1 MQVIE
6 ADGVFQAGG
15 VKALA
20 LGGALL
26 GFAERGVGRWARVA
40 GAGSGA
46 LVAAYLAC
54 GRDPYDTEQR
64 LRSAPYPRFAD
75 HGPGGRVLGGAWNL
89 IRRAGLARSDYVR
102 SWLAEQFGGR
112 TFGSLPSDG
121 VSRLK
126 LLAADVTRR
135 QALILPDDLPKYRSP
150 AGGPIDADSFPI
162 AEAVWLSMSVPY
174 FFEPGVLVHHE
185 TGHASAIVGG
195 GLVPAPDWIFDSAQQ
210 DARRP
215 TFAIRVAE
223 NPRAAQRGRRR
234 RFAADILQMALEA
247 WDARVAS
254 PSSGSRTCVVS
265 VGEIDATDFGLTP
278 LEQTELVERGRRA
291 ARRFLDSFDLEEY
304 ANAYGRRLAAG
315 VHAY

>member
-15 VKALA
+15 VKALG

-26 GFAERGVGRWARVA
+26 GFAERGVGRWVRVA

-64 LRSAPYPRFAD
+64 LRSAPYARFAD

-89 IRRAGLARSDYVR
+89 IRRTGLARSGYVR
-102 SWLAEQFGGR
+102 RWLAEEFGGR
-112 TFGSLPSDG
+112 TFGSLPREG
-121 VSRLK
+121 ASRLK

-135 QALILPDDLPKYRSP
+135 QALILPDDLPQYRSP
-150 AGGPIDADSFPI
+150 AGGPVDVDSFLI

-174 FFEPGVLVHHE
+174 FFEPGVLIHHE
-185 TGHASAIVGG
+185 TGQASAIVGG
-195 GLVPAPDWIFDSAQQ
+195 GLVPAPDWIFDT
-210 DARRP
+210 ARRDPQRP
-215 TFAIRVAE
+215 TFAIRVTE
-223 NPRAAQRGRRR
+223 TPRATQHRRRR
-234 RFAADILQMALEA
+234 RFAADILQTALEA
-247 WDARVAS
+247 WDPRVES
-254 PSSGSRTCVVS
+254 PSAGVRTCVVS
-265 VGEIDATDFGLTP
+265 AGEIGTTEFELTP

-291 ARRFLDSFDLEEY
+291 ARHFLDTFDLDEY
-304 ANAYGRRLAAG
+304 ANAYGRRLPAG